1 MKRIT
6 ALLPLFL
13 LLFSAS
19 PMFVVQAN
27 EKVGYSVQA
36 ELAESQLDRNLSYF
50 DLRVKPNQEQKLAVT
65 VYNLEEEEI
74 TIRSAIYNASTNSN
88 GLIVYEEQEKTDSSL
103 KQPITELV
111 TLEEEEFTV
120 QAGESKTVTAILET
134 PQEEFNGVKLGGI
147 YFEKEPEEQEA
158 EQGVTIQ
165 NKYAY
170 VIGLKLSEND
180 QEIVPKLGLVDV
192 QSQLVNHRPAVVARI
207 QNSQPLLMEDV
218 TIKAKV
224 YEENSSKSIRETKQ
238 EGIQMAPNST
248 MDFVIDWNNEQLQA
262 GTYQLKITA
271 TAGKNEWKW
280 QEQFSISKEDE
291 VINDNAVG
299 LEDSTPNFV
308 GWYITGIL
316 GLLVII
322 LFLITYIRR
331 LKKEK

>member
-1 MKRIT
+1 M
-6 ALLPLFL
+6 
-13 LLFSAS
+13 
-19 PMFVVQAN
+19 
-27 EKVGYSVQA
+27 
-36 ELAESQLDRNLSYF
+36 
-50 DLRVKPNQEQKLAVT
+50 
-65 VYNLEEEEI
+65 
-74 TIRSAIYNASTNSN
+74 
-88 GLIVYEEQEKTDSSL
+88 SSL
-103 KQPITELV
+103 K
-111 TLEEEEFTV
+111 
-120 QAGESKTVTAILET
+120 
-134 PQEEFNGVKLGGI
+134 
-147 YFEKEPEEQEA
+147 
-158 EQGVTIQ
+158 
-165 NKYAY
+165 
-170 VIGLKLSEND
+170 
-180 QEIVPKLGLVDV
+180 
-192 QSQLVNHRPAVVARI
+192 LVNHRPAVVARI